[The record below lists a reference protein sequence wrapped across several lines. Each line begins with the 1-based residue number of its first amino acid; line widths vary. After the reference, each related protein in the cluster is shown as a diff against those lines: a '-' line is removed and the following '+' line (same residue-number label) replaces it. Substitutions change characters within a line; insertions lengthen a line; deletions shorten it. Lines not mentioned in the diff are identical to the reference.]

1 MTQSDFLRYRQ
12 IHLDFHT
19 SEQIVGIGSEFDAD
33 AWAQMLADAHVNS
46 ITCFARCH
54 HGMVYYDTALNPER
68 RHPHL
73 TRNLLAEQ
81 IEAAHARNIRVPIY
95 TTIQW
100 DYFTANAHPD
110 WVQVTEDGGIVGQ
123 KPYEAGFYA
132 RLCVNTPYVTFLKAH
147 VTEMFET
154 LPAVDGFF
162 FDIVG
167 DQDCSCA
174 ACRREMLQRGFDPSN
189 GDERRRF
196 GRQVV
201 NRFKQELSAHV
212 RSYSAEATIFYNAGH
227 IGPRHWEVLEEY
239 SHWELESL
247 PSGGWGY
254 MHFPLAQRYAR
265 TLGNDCLGMT
275 GKFHTSWGDFHSY
288 KNEAA
293 LQFECFQMLALNAKC
308 SIGDQLHPTGRND
321 QATYDLVGAVYA
333 EVVQKEPWCMGAQPV
348 TEIALLTPEEWTGQ
362 RLTPETMGAIRML
375 QEGGHQFDIV
385 DSRGDFGPYRVLI
398 LPDIAPFGPQLAAKV
413 EAYIASG
420 GRVIA
425 SFEAGLKVDG
435 SDFALSE
442 WGVEKTGDG
451 PTDPSGALVRGRNFA
466 KGDYVDYLLAEGS
479 LVRGMRETEYVMY
492 MRGLPIAAAEDAEVL
507 GSVVPSYFD
516 RDWRHFCSHRQTPST
531 GEMAGPA
538 VVRRQ
543 NVIYFA
549 HPIFRQYNQNA
560 PRWCKLMLLNALDLL
575 LPNPL
580 LRHQGPTSVL
590 AAINAQTDKN
600 RWIVHLLHY
609 IPERRGLDFDV
620 IEDVIPLHDLAV
632 SLRMDGPVKSIR
644 SVPQGEELRFVT
656 VGGRVNFLLPKLNG
670 HQMVE
675 VQWGV

>member
-1 MTQSDFLRYRQ
+1 MNQSDFLRYRQ

-19 SEQIVGIGSEFDAD
+19 SEQIVGIGSEFDAE

-54 HGMVYYDTALNPER
+54 HGMIYYDSALNPER

-81 IEAAHARNIRVPIY
+81 IEAAHAHNIRVPIY

-100 DYFTANAHPD
+100 DYFTAQEHPE
-110 WVQVTEDGGIVGQ
+110 WVQVTPEGAIVGQ

-132 RLCVNTPYVTFLKAH
+132 RLCVNSPYVDFLKAH

-174 ACRREMLQRGFDPSN
+174 YCRREMLERGFDPSN
-189 GDERRRF
+189 GEERRKF
-196 GRQVV
+196 GRQVI
-201 NRFKQELSAHV
+201 NRFQRELSSHV

-227 IGPRHWEVLEEY
+227 IGPRHWEAQEEF

-254 MHFPLAQRYAR
+254 LHFPLAQRYAR

-333 EVVQKEPWCMGAQPV
+333 EVEKKEPWCIGARPV
-348 TEIALLTPEEWTGQ
+348 TDIGLFTPEEFTGQ
-362 RLTPETMGAIRML
+362 RLTPETLGAIRML
-375 QEGGHQFDIV
+375 TEGGHQFDIL
-385 DSRGDFGPYRVLI
+385 DSRGDFDAYRVLI

-413 EAYIASG
+413 EQYIAKG
-420 GRVIA
+420 GQVIA
-425 SFEAGLKVDG
+425 SFEAGLKPD
-435 SDFALSE
+435 SSNFALPA

-451 PTDPSGALVRGRNFA
+451 PTDENGQPVAGRNFA

-479 LVRGMRETEYVMY
+479 LARGLRETEYVMY
-492 MRGLPIAAAEDAEVL
+492 MRSLPIRAGEDAEVL
-507 GSVVPSYFD
+507 ASVVPAYFD
-516 RDWRHFCSHRQTPST
+516 RTWRHFCSHRQTPST
-531 GEMAGPA
+531 GDVAGPA
-538 VVRRQ
+538 VTRTG

-575 LPNPL
+575 LPDPL
-580 LRHQGPTSVL
+580 LRHQGPSSLVT
-590 AAINAQTDKN
+590 AINAQDEQN

-609 IPERRGLDFDV
+609 IPERRGLEFDV

-632 SLRMDGPVKSIR
+632 SLNVPGPVKSIR
-644 SVPQGEELRFVT
+644 TAPEGVELKFVA
-656 VGGRVNFLLPKLNG
+656 VGGRVNFLLPRLNG

-675 VQWGV
+675 VSFA

>member
-19 SEQIVGIGSEFDAD
+19 SEQIVGIGAEFDAD
-33 AWAQMLADAHVNS
+33 AWAQMLVDAHVNS

-54 HGMVYYDTALNPER
+54 HGMIYYDTARNPER
-68 RHPHL
+68 RHPHM

-81 IEAAHARNIRVPIY
+81 ITAAHARDIRVPIY

-100 DYFTANAHPD
+100 DYFTAQEHPE
-110 WVQVTEDGGIVGQ
+110 WVQVTPEGAIVGQ

-132 RLCVNTPYVTFLKAH
+132 RLCVNTPYVDFLKAH
-147 VTEMFET
+147 ITEMFDV

-174 ACRREMLQRGFDPSN
+174 VCRREMLERGFDPS
-189 GDERRRF
+189 DEQSRRAF
-196 GRQVV
+196 GRQVI
-201 NRFKQELSAHV
+201 NRFKRELSAHV
-212 RSYSAEATIFYNAGH
+212 GQYSSQATIFYNAGH
-227 IGPRHWEVLEEY
+227 IGPRHWEVQEEY

-293 LQFECFQMLALNAKC
+293 LQFECFHMLAANAKC
-308 SIGDQLHPTGRND
+308 SIGDQLHPTGRLD
-321 QATYDLVGAVYA
+321 RATYDLVGSVYA
-333 EVVQKEPWCMGAQPV
+333 EVEKKEPWCVGAKPV
-348 TEIALLTPEEWTGQ
+348 TEIGLFTPEEFTGQ

-375 QEGGHQFDIV
+375 QEGGHQFDIL
-385 DSRGDFGPYRVLI
+385 DSRSDFSPYRLII
-398 LPDIAPFGPQLAAKV
+398 LPDIAPLSPRLAAKV
-413 EAYIASG
+413 EAYIAVG
-420 GRVIA
+420 GRLIA
-425 SFEAGLKVDG
+425 SFEAGLTPDG
-435 SDFALSE
+435 EDFALSA
-442 WGVEKTGDG
+442 WGVRKTGDG
-451 PTDPSGALVRGRNFA
+451 PRDESGELVRGRNFP
-466 KGDYVDYLLAEGS
+466 KGDYVDYLLAEGA
-479 LVRGMRETEYVMY
+479 LARGLRQTEYVMY
-492 MRGLPIAAAEDAEVL
+492 MRGLPIAAGEDAEVL
-507 GSVVPSYFD
+507 ASVVPSYFD

-538 VVRRQ
+538 VTRTG

-560 PRWCKLMLLNALDLL
+560 PRWCKLLLLNALDLL
-575 LPNPL
+575 LPDPL
-580 LRHQGPTSVL
+580 LRHQGPSSLLT
-590 AAINAQTDKN
+590 AINDQEEQN
-600 RWIVHLLHY
+600 RWVVHLLHY

-632 SLRMDGPVKSIR
+632 SLNVPGPVASIR
-644 SVPQGEELRFVT
+644 TAPEGQELQFVA
-656 VGGRVNFLLPKLNG
+656 VGGRVNFLLPRLNG

-675 VQWGV
+675 VKLS